1 MEFNFLYN
9 ELLKEAYIE
18 LSESSEPDSHILRV
32 YEAVKSGEWSFE
44 DFKDFVSVVRNEV
57 KIAAS

>member
-1 MEFNFLYN
+1 MNKDEKFLQ
-9 ELLKEAYIE
+9 EAYIE
-18 LSESSEPDSHILRV
+18 LSKNNGPDSHLLRV

-44 DFKDFVSVVRNEV
+44 DFKDFVSVVRSEA

>member
-1 MEFNFLYN
+1 MNKDQK
-9 ELLKEAYIE
+9 LLEEAYIE
-18 LSESSEPDSHILRV
+18 LSKRSGPDFHILRV

-44 DFKDFVSVVRNEV
+44 DFKDFVSVVRNEA